1 MLERFERT
9 INEVRATLIA
19 DEDIRKLVFHDSNN
33 ALSMLPP
40 ATNEVENYIVVKPIF
55 DMCETEEYSRNT
67 MIQVELDSVDAKEG
81 YLDGIMRV
89 NIVCNAEKWS
99 LVGGKV
105 RPLQIANRVID
116 LINNQKFSVSNEL
129 VFDSFVPLLMNKKIT
144 GYALLFIIQDGSN
157 EI

>member
-1 MLERFERT
+1 MLERIERT

-40 ATNEVENYIVVKPIF
+40 DTNEVREYIVTKPIF
-55 DMCETEEYSRNT
+55 DLCETEQYSRNT
-67 MIQVELDSVDAKEG
+67 MVQVELDSVDAKEG
-81 YLDGIMRV
+81 YLDGIMRI

-99 LVGGKV
+99 LVGGKA
-105 RPLQIANRVID
+105 RPLQIAKRAID
-116 LINNQKFSVSNEL
+116 LVNGQKFSVSNEL
-129 VFDSFVPLLMNKKIT
+129 VFDSLVPLLINKKIT